1 MISLG
6 APKIMKINKIIKSFT
21 RAFIYIYFI
30 SAPNLVFAYDVD
42 NPQNKKG
49 IIPIEPGDTADI
61 NLLQRVGEIVIN
73 TLLVMCGALAVV
85 VIVLAGV
92 KYITAGGDPAKAEK
106 AKSQVV
112 WAMVG
117 LVVIS
122 FSWLALQATIR
133 LFGQ

>member
-1 MISLG
+1 
-6 APKIMKINKIIKSFT
+6 MKINKIIKSFT
-21 RAFIYIYFI
+21 RALIYIYFI
-30 SAPNLVFAYDVD
+30 SMPNLVFAYDVS
-42 NPQNKKG
+42 NPETKGG

-61 NLLQRVGEIVIN
+61 NKLQLIGEIVIN
-73 TLLVMCGALAVV
+73 TLLVMCGALAVI
-85 VIVLAGV
+85 VIALAGV
-92 KYITAGGDPAKAEK
+92 KYITAGGDTAKAEK